1 MQPCKGRGVQSWGL
15 LRGRHCL
22 EASLLHLGPLGPG
35 QWLQDWG
42 MLTHSGLSWEK
53 LRVAV
58 GVWVSGN
65 GDWEGQGL

>member
-1 MQPCKGRGVQSWGL
+1 MSLRASGSIWTGPSERKALSGGQPAASGATGPWQWWQDRG
-15 LRGRHCL
+15 
-22 EASLLHLGPLGPG
+22 
-35 QWLQDWG
+35 
-42 MLTHSGLSWEK
+42 MMTHSGLSWEK